1 MDERLK
7 YEIRNC
13 KTTQRVDK
21 NLLLKPI
28 VRKHYQMSKYLEHIF
43 LNVYITKHELN
54 ESVKINEILPAIC

>member
-1 MDERLK
+1 MRSETVKPL
-7 YEIRNC
+7 
-13 KTTQRVDK
+13 RVDK

-28 VRKHYQMSKYLEHIF
+28 ARKHYQMSKYLEHIF